1 MGFNTTATTATLT
14 AKLTPLGRRLM
25 VTNTNSLISRFAL
38 GDSDA
43 NYNVTN
49 PLTTGQVPS
58 IGGDIGI
65 GNTVNNSSGN
75 DISIRYPLFISSRGG
90 NVKAVEP
97 ASISVSNILSK
108 VGQEVNLSGS
118 YITENVIDINDYAT
132 DTLVN
137 LFSSFG
143 LPLNESQKNTY
154 TGTTF
159 SSGGWS
165 DTALSGLA
173 SDKILI
179 IGIDNSKY
187 GETLDG
193 REIKLS
199 LPTSAGTFTLYSTFQ
214 NIGLKLTR
222 EDATYKES
230 STTTTNLGNSLG
242 FLVSDDILTPNGGD
256 VSKSWAT
263 GFGVVKPFSVGK
275 KELYNLTT
283 NSNLNVTADT
293 VVGVGYLSK
302 GFLVITEPTIVNA
315 YNPAFTGTTTVTY
328 NSVSTD
334 VVQNITCIAGRG
346 EFGTS
351 KNPTWATGDTVR
363 ITELGLYDATNN
375 LIAYGKFDR
384 QILKTIDGFSSFG
397 VKITL

>member
-1 MGFNTTATTATLT
+1 MGFNTTGTTAILT

-75 DISIRYPLFISSRGG
+75 DISIRYPLFLSSRGG

-137 LFSSFG
+137 LFTSFG

-154 TGTTF
+154 TGVTF

-214 NIGLKLTR
+214 NIGLNATR
-222 EDATYKES
+222 EDATYKELS
-230 STTTTNLGNSLG
+230 TTTNLGNSLG

-275 KELYNLTT
+275 KELYNLRT
-283 NSNLNVTADT
+283 NSNLNITADT

-302 GFLVITEPTIVNA
+302 GFLVVTEPTIVNA

-351 KNPTWATGDTVR
+351 NNPTWATGDTVR
-363 ITELGLYDATNN
+363 ITELGLYDTTNN